1 MSDERAAGFVAGAR
15 PTGIET
21 SPKLIEP
28 FQVVRIFTF
37 KYRGTEPIRPSPQ
50 ASFSIKCDA

>member
-1 MSDERAAGFVAGAR
+1 MVWSSVAVKS

-28 FQVVRIFTF
+28 VQIARA
-37 KYRGTEPIRPSPQ
+37 IRLASP
-50 ASFSIKCDA
+50 AR

>member
-1 MSDERAAGFVAGAR
+1 LVAGAR

-28 FQVVRIFTF
+28 FQVVRIWPFNIEGPQRF
-37 KYRGTEPIRPSPQ
+37 ALPDGIPSP
-50 ASFSIKCDA
+50 

>member
-1 MSDERAAGFVAGAR
+1 MSEDRAAGFVAGAR

-28 FQVVRIFTF
+28 FQVVRMRSSQC
-37 KYRGTEPIRPSPQ
+37 KGTEPFALAAAIPPL
-50 ASFSIKCDA
+50 K